1 MTGMRVASNVYQMQW
16 LASIQRKQAEL
27 AAIQQQTSTGKR
39 VSTAADDPAGAA
51 QALLLQQGLDRL
63 ANYKSNADT
72 ASRRLSLEEVALS
85 QGSDALDRVRELAIQ
100 AANATQTQES
110 RSAMMAEVRELLT
123 SLYDTANAQDGQG
136 NYLFAGGQVQ
146 SRPFVPGTPVQYN
159 GDSGVRFQRIGD
171 TRTVQENDPGSAVF
185 MQVPAGNGTCTV
197 TANSANQGT
206 AYWSSATVSNASAWI
221 PDTYTVTFTAADSW
235 EARSSGGALVGS
247 GSYSS
252 GQGIGFAGVSVGFEG
267 APVAGDR
274 FVVDQSGFQSVFKTV
289 QDFLATLAV
298 DTGSPAGRAN
308 FQNRLNDNLQ
318 NIDQALQHLG
328 NVRSQVG
335 ARLATIDRQQDS
347 NADMSLDLA
356 QSISVIRDLDYASA
370 ISRLE
375 QQLNSLEAAQKA
387 YTRTR
392 SLSLFDVL

>member
-1 MTGMRVASNVYQMQW
+1 MRVASNVYQMQW

-308 FQNRLNDNLQ
+308 FQSRLNDNLQ
-318 NIDQALQHLG
+318 NLDQALQHLG

-347 NADMSLDLA
+347 NADMSLDMA

>member
-308 FQNRLNDNLQ
+308 FQSRLNDNLQ
-318 NIDQALQHLG
+318 NLDQALQHLG

>member
-1 MTGMRVASNVYQMQW
+1 MRVASNVYQMQW

-308 FQNRLNDNLQ
+308 FQSRLNDNLQ
-318 NIDQALQHLG
+318 NLDQALQHLG

>member
-1 MTGMRVASNVYQMQW
+1 MRVASNVYQMQW

-63 ANYKSNADT
+63 SNYKSNAET

-100 AANATQTQES
+100 AANATQTRES
-110 RSAMMAEVRELLT
+110 RSAMVAEVRELLT

-171 TRTVQENDPGSAVF
+171 TRTVQESDPGSAVF
-185 MQVPAGNGTCTV
+185 MQVPAGNGTYTV
-197 TANSANQGT
+197 TADAANQGT

-235 EARSSGGALVGS
+235 EARNSSGALVGS

-267 APVAGDR
+267 TPVAGDR

-298 DTGSPAGRAN
+298 DTGSPAGRAG
-308 FQNRLNDNLQ
+308 FQNQLNDNLQ